1 MHLMDTPHIISGET
15 DDQRDIRMN
24 KDVAAFSYVW
34 IMSVLIYASRK
45 DSKFIRYHSKQ
56 GVVLFIFSIIFG
68 LIPLVGKYL
77 LFLTVA
83 GMLLGFV
90 HAAQGEYADVPIAG
104 ELAKGTIK
112 PADLVK
118 MIVDVGQKI
127 VAVFRDIFQ
136 SNKEKPKEDEK
147 KPEPPVDNPPVNPV
161 P

>member
-1 MHLMDTPHIISGET
+1 M
-15 DDQRDIRMN
+15 
-24 KDVAAFSYVW
+24 
-34 IMSVLIYASRK
+34 
-45 DSKFIRYHSKQ
+45 
-56 GVVLFIFSIIFG
+56 LFIFSIIFG

-104 ELAKGTIK
+104 ELAKGTMK
-112 PADLVK
+112 PGDLVK
-118 MIVDVGQKI
+118 MIVDLGRKI

-136 SNKEKPKEDEK
+136 SSKEKPKEPEK

>member
-1 MHLMDTPHIISGET
+1 MDTPHIIPGET

-104 ELAKGTIK
+104 ELAKGTMK
-112 PADLVK
+112 PGDLVK
-118 MIVDVGQKI
+118 MIVDLGRKI

-136 SNKEKPKEDEK
+136 SSKEKPKEPEK

>member
-1 MHLMDTPHIISGET
+1 MHVMNTPDIIPGET

-104 ELAKGTIK
+104 ELARGTMK
-112 PADLVK
+112 PADLVRI
-118 MIVDVGQKI
+118 IVDLGKKI

-136 SNKEKPKEDEK
+136 PSKEKPKQEEK